1 MEISDDSRCF
11 KDGGTFGEISNF
23 ICLLPY
29 SKFGKIFTTF
39 QKTWI
44 ILVAFATIV
53 SSPDGPHTEGLPECR
68 DEDLLQVRR
77 NRTHSQGMSKQG
89 LKGENRYRIFCFH
102 IMLLLHQVWK
112 WSVCLSRFIVS
123 GRLLWWNLVAENL
136 VGDTICSE
144 FKLARSPQ
152 RQNLFKIHACRIAL
166 MSAYTSSKGRSAFTW
181 IPK

>member
-1 MEISDDSRCF
+1 MTRAVSKTAELSGKYLISSDYCH
-11 KDGGTFGEISNF
+11 
-23 ICLLPY
+23 
-29 SKFGKIFTTF
+29 
-39 QKTWI
+39 
-44 ILVAFATIV
+44 ILNLERFSQLFRKLESFFVAFATIV

-68 DEDLLQVRR
+68 DKDLLQVRR